1 MYKTNEADYN
11 ITQVVDDVSFGK
23 HRHPMETMS
32 GIPGLSDIWGD
43 ITEQG
48 GRILRS
54 EIQETGARVAS
65 TAASTVME
73 RPEVKAMATAKAKE
87 AAIATTAQ
95 KLTETLAASQ
105 AAFKKYK
112 TQIMIGVPVV
122 VGGLAV
128 LWILRKRK
136 K

>member
-1 MYKTNEADYN
+1 MRNNADYN
-11 ITQVVDDVSFGK
+11 IENIVDDVAFGK
-23 HRHPMETMS
+23 YRHPIEQMG
-32 GIPGLSDIWGD
+32 GIPGLSDLWGD

-54 EIQETGARVAS
+54 ELKETGARVAS

-73 RPEVKAMATAKAKE
+73 RPEVKAMAEEKAKE
-87 AAIATTAQ
+87 AAISATAE

-122 VGGLAV
+122 VGGLAL
-128 LWILRKRK
+128 LWFLK
-136 K
+136 KSKK